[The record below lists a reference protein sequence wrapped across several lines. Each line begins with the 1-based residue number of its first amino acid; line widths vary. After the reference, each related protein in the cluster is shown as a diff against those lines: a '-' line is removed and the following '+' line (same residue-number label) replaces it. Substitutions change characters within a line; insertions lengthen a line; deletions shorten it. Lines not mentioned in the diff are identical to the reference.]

1 LDEEFLSERAMDPNA
16 TNANMTPAALV
27 APGDVIADKYRIDA
41 VVGRGG
47 MSVVYRATHLH
58 LDQLVAIKVLSAA
71 AIVMPEYVARLKH
84 EARAAS
90 RIRSEHVVRVFD
102 IGELPGSGV
111 PYLVMEHLVGA
122 DLAQVL
128 AKRGPLPVH
137 LAVECIMQAC
147 EALAEAHA
155 VGIIHRDL
163 KPANLFLTEGV
174 DGSPCVKVLDF
185 GISRMAQR
193 QALSPLTDP
202 GTVLGTPSYMA
213 PEQME
218 AADNIDTRSDIWAI
232 GAILY
237 ELLVGRP
244 PFAGQSL
251 PQLFVKIMRSKTPRA
266 SSVRDD
272 VDPGLDEVLARCLA
286 IDPNRRY
293 ANVADL
299 AWALSALDLADGPNA
314 HRRDSAA
321 RIARVFDRRSAES
334 GVARILS
341 APPIVVREPSEELE
355 AVTFRHRIAAAA
367 SAALLFGAAV
377 GFVALARETSTS
389 ETTTTAAAVAHDPI
403 PIAPAL
409 APVTPIAPLPPLAPV
424 AVVPTV
430 EPLAPAAIP
439 PPSLDPPVDAGR
451 PPPPARIAPSRR
463 VAPNI
468 KPAMGDTSDAGPLAA
483 APTSALLDDHVKL
496 EDPPGPG
503 GE

>member
-1 LDEEFLSERAMDPNA
+1 MDVDAKDGN
-16 TNANMTPAALV
+16 TTPAAPIT
-27 APGDVIADKYRIDA
+27 PGDVVADKYRIDA

-58 LDQLVAIKVLSAA
+58 LDQLVAIKVLSTTALL
-71 AIVMPEYVARLKH
+71 MPEYVARLKR

-90 RIRSEHVVRVFD
+90 RIRSEHVVRIFD
-102 IGELPGSGV
+102 IGELAGSGI

-122 DLAQVL
+122 DLSQVL

-185 GISRMAQR
+185 GISRMTRR

-251 PQLFVKIMRSKTPRA
+251 PQLFVKIMRSKTPRPSA
-266 SSVRDD
+266 VRDD
-272 VDPGLDEVLARCLA
+272 VDPGVDEIVARCLA
-286 IDPNRRY
+286 VDPARRF
-293 ANVADL
+293 ATVADL
-299 AWALSALDLADGPNA
+299 AWALAALNLDGPSA

-334 GVARILS
+334 GVDRVLS
-341 APPIVVREPSEELE
+341 APPILVRAEPTDELE
-355 AVTFRHRIAAAA
+355 GISTFRHRIAAAA

-377 GFVALARETSTS
+377 GFVAVARDSS
-389 ETTTTAAAVAHDPI
+389 VGETTTTTGATTAAMLVPV
-403 PIAPAL
+403 P
-409 APVTPIAPLPPLAPV
+409 APVPAPPRVPAPMPGSPEANVASLLPV
-424 AVVPTV
+424 
-430 EPLAPAAIP
+430 
-439 PPSLDPPVDAGR
+439 LDPPADAGR
-451 PPPPARIAPSRR
+451 PPPPVRTAPLAHP
-463 VAPNI
+463 APLPRP
-468 KPAMGDTSDAGPLAA
+468 KPMVEDTGDAGPLAA
-483 APTSALLDDHVKL
+483 MPASTRIDDGTSMAEEPAGSESD
-496 EDPPGPG
+496 
-503 GE
+503 

>member
-1 LDEEFLSERAMDPNA
+1 MDADARNG
-16 TNANMTPAALV
+16 NMTAAALV
-27 APGDVIADKYRIDA
+27 APGDVIEDKYRIDA

-71 AIVMPEYVARLKH
+71 ALVMPEYVARLKR

-90 RIRSEHVVRVFD
+90 RIRSEHVVRIFD
-102 IGELPGSGV
+102 IGELPGSGI

-185 GISRMAQR
+185 GISRMSR
-193 QALSPLTDP
+193 REALSPLTDP
-202 GTVLGTPSYMA
+202 GVVLGTPSYMA

-244 PFAGQSL
+244 PFIGQSL
-251 PQLFVKIMRSKTPRA
+251 PQLFVKIMRSKTPRPSA
-266 SSVRDD
+266 VRDD
-272 VDPGLDEVLARCLA
+272 VDPGLDEVVARCLA
-286 IDPNRRY
+286 IDPARRY
-293 ANVADL
+293 ATVADL
-299 AWALSALDLADGPNA
+299 AWALAALNLADAPSA

-334 GVARILS
+334 GVDRVLS
-341 APPIVVREPSEELE
+341 APPINVREPMDETMAGPS
-355 AVTFRHRIAAAA
+355 FRHRIAAAG

-377 GFVALARETSTS
+377 GFVALARQPSLS
-389 ETTTTAAAVAHDPI
+389 ETTTTTSATVMTSTRSAVTAPVIAPVMVPSPPAVPEPVAPIAPITQVAAAV
-403 PIAPAL
+403 PA
-409 APVTPIAPLPPLAPV
+409 
-424 AVVPTV
+424 
-430 EPLAPAAIP
+430 
-439 PPSLDPPVDAGR
+439 LDPPVDAGR
-451 PPPPARIAPSRR
+451 PPPPARVIPSR
-463 VAPNI
+463 PLP
-468 KPAMGDTSDAGPLAA
+468 KPTLDDGADAGPVAVM
-483 APTSALLDDHVKL
+483 PT
-496 EDPPGPG
+496 DPTGP
-503 GE
+503 EAD